1 MSGKNTLNDDW
12 VTSVARAFRLATIQN
27 LYDNR
32 LVTKEEAED
41 LLRGPL
47 VPVERPSHP
56 YDIFYTHRGST
67 CIWSRDD
74 DE

>member
-47 VPVERPSHP
+47 VP
-56 YDIFYTHRGST
+56 
-67 CIWSRDD
+67 D
-74 DE
+74 DETTFFDDSHQLKITE